1 MAWHELEAFAAAAQS
16 LQRGWERG
24 RLAHAYL
31 IAGDSLDSLEQFART
46 IAKCLNCQNPPRV
59 GQSGLPLDSCDQC
72 LSCRK
77 VEQYNHP
84 DIQWIRA
91 ESKSRQIRGEQIG
104 DLLQTVY
111 LRPNE
116 ARYKVN
122 MIVAADRMNATA
134 ANRFLKTLEEPPADS
149 VLILLTSAPDQV
161 LETLRSR
168 CQRITLFNTADTA
181 AADESESEWL
191 QAFGAAAASDSGGL
205 LERYRLLCVLLKR
218 LSELKSQIEERL
230 TADSALE
237 KEQDLEPNLRERLEN
252 ELAAS
257 VEAEYRRMRGEIL
270 GTLQWWLRDVWLQ
283 TLQVDSSLCRYPR
296 LKEVTSLIAQR
307 LTAEDAMSNLQ
318 EMEKTQRLLNTNV
331 QEALALEVGL
341 LSLKL

>member
-1 MAWHELEAFAAAAQS
+1 MAWQELDAFAAAAQS
-16 LQRGWERG
+16 LQNGWERG

-31 IAGDSLDSLEQFART
+31 IAGDSLETLEHFART

-59 GQSGLPLDSCDQC
+59 GKSGLPLDSCDRC

-77 VEQYNHP
+77 VDQYNHP

-122 MIVAADRMNATA
+122 MIVAADRLNATA

-149 VLILLTSAPDQV
+149 VLVLLTSAPDQV

-168 CQRITLFNTADTA
+168 CQRITLFNA
-181 AADESESEWL
+181 AAPAVSENGDAEWL
-191 QAFGAAAASDSGGL
+191 EAFGAAAAGDTGGL

-237 KEQDLEPNLRERLEN
+237 KQQDLEPGLRERLEN

-257 VEAEYRRMRGEIL
+257 VEAEYRRLRGEIL

-283 TLQVDSSLCRYPR
+283 TLQVDESLCRYPQLR
-296 LKEVTSLIAQR
+296 QATSLIAKR
-307 LTAEDAMSNLQ
+307 LTATEAMANLD
-318 EMEKTQRLLNTNV
+318 EMEKTLRLLNTNV

>member
-1 MAWHELEAFAAAAQS
+1 MAWRDLEPFTAAADS
-16 LQRGWERG
+16 LRRGWSRG

-31 IAGDSLDSLEQFART
+31 LAGDSLPALERFARGMT
-46 IAKCLNCQNPPRV
+46 KCLNCQQPPEM
-59 GQSGLPLDSCDQC
+59 GETGLPLDACDAC

-77 VEQYNHP
+77 IEQGSHP

-104 DLLQTVY
+104 DLLQTIY

-122 MIVAADRMNATA
+122 MIVAADRLNSTA

-149 VLILLTSAPDQV
+149 VLLLLSTAPEQV

-168 CQRITLFNTADTA
+168 CQKITLFGGEDPTVAEQEA
-181 AADESESEWL
+181 QWL
-191 QAFGAAAASDSGGL
+191 QAFSTAATSETGGL
-205 LERYRLLCVLLKR
+205 LERYRLLGVLLSR
-218 LSELKSQIEERL
+218 LGEVKVQVETRL
-230 TADSALE
+230 TSESLLE
-237 KEQDLEPNLRERLEN
+237 TAEELEPALRERLEH

-257 VEAEYRRMRGEIL
+257 VEAEYRRQRGEII
-270 GTLQWWLRDVWLQ
+270 GTLQWWLRDVWLH
-283 TLQVDSSLCRYPR
+283 TLQVDESLQRYPQLR
-296 LKEVTSLIAQR
+296 PATAQIAQR
-307 LTAEDAMSNLQ
+307 LSSEEALLNL
-318 EMEKTQRLLNTNV
+318 EELEKTQRLLNTNV

-341 LSLKL
+341 LKLKL

>member
-1 MAWHELEAFAAAAQS
+1 MSWRELETYAAAAQS
-16 LQRGWERG
+16 LQKGWGRG

-31 IAGDSLDSLEQFART
+31 IAGESLESLEMFART

-59 GQSGLPLDSCDQC
+59 GQSGLPLDCCDQC

-77 VEQYNHP
+77 VDHYNHP

-91 ESKSRQIRGEQIG
+91 ESKSRQIRGDQIG

-122 MIVAADRMNATA
+122 MIVAADRLNATA

-149 VLILLTSAPDQV
+149 VLVLLSTAPEQV

-168 CQRITLFNTADTA
+168 CQRLTLFDLSDPA
-181 AADESESEWL
+181 ASEPESEWL

-205 LERYRLLCVLLKR
+205 LERYRLLSVLLKR
-218 LSELKSQIEERL
+218 LSDLKSQVEERL
-230 TADSALE
+230 TADSPLE
-237 KEQDLEPNLRERLEN
+237 KEKDLEPEFRERLED

-257 VEAEYRRMRGEIL
+257 VEAEYRRLRGGIL
-270 GTLQWWLRDVWLQ
+270 GALQWWLRDVWLQ
-283 TLQVDSSLCRYPR
+283 TLEVDESLCRYPR
-296 LKEVTSLIAQR
+296 LREATSLIAGR
-307 LTAEDAMSNLQ
+307 LTAEDAMSNLE